1 MSAPKEI
8 PEPDLAQTPPPGK
21 WLIAALTL
29 LAGAVIVHA
38 IVADWRPSP
47 GGNPWLVPVIA
58 AGLILVC
65 ALLLG
70 LRLPLQSTRHTTD
83 LASRRRHMRNLS
95 LTSLSTGL
103 WGLGFFHAVQGL
115 GIVSATTLF
124 TAAGMLVLSPTPSR
138 SLRIVLPLALALG
151 AAFWLL
157 FTRLAP
163 IVLQDPL
170 LW

>member
-21 WLIAALTL
+21 WLIAALAL
-29 LAGAVIVHA
+29 LAFTVIVHA
-38 IVADWRPSP
+38 ILTDWRPSP

-58 AGLILVC
+58 ACLILLC
-65 ALLLG
+65 ALVLG
-70 LRLPLQSTRHTTD
+70 LRLRLQSARHTVD
-83 LASRRRHMRNLS
+83 LATRRRRVRDLS

-115 GIVSATTLF
+115 GIVTATTLF

-138 SLRIVLPLALALG
+138 SLRIVLPLALTLG
-151 AAFWLL
+151 FAFWLL

-163 IVLQDPL
+163 IVMQDPL